1 MSVRIQYM
9 GTKRRLAPA
18 VGGLAA
24 QLRPRAPFVDLF
36 CGMCSVAGAV
46 AESRRQ
52 VWLNDVQHYAQEVAH
67 CLACSAEEP
76 PPADT
81 VFAAIS
87 PAADENRGA
96 LTARF
101 AAQLAVEHTVLAAPT
116 VASYH
121 LAYEA
126 WSHAANDQAVAAE
139 VAAAATAPRQP
150 PYRMATL
157 CFAWGYLGLEQAIAY
172 DSIRCGID
180 SAHLAGTLN
189 EDSARWC
196 RLALLQAAARLATG
210 PGHLAQYL
218 HATSEKS
225 LARVMSQRKR
235 PLPAQFEIELGLLE
249 PYGEASWRAS
259 NKVLGLDALQAFESL
274 DEMGTRGG
282 VIYADPPY
290 SKNQYSRFYHVLE
303 TLSRYDYPAISS
315 RGRYRSDRFITGFS
329 RRRDVLASFEALCS
343 GVAELDCALLLSYP
357 ADGLLQQAAGVGPE
371 EILARHFSKCEPLMT
386 SPLKH
391 STMGANHG
399 LAFSEAQE
407 MVWLAE

>member
-46 AESRRQ
+46 ADSRRP

-67 CLACSAEEP
+67 CLACSAQP
-76 PPADT
+76 PPLADT
-81 VFAAIS
+81 AFAAIS
-87 PAADENRGA
+87 SPAEENRGA
-96 LTARF
+96 LAARF
-101 AAQLAVEHTVLAAPT
+101 AAQLAVEQAVLAAPT
-116 VASYH
+116 VATYH
-121 LAYEA
+121 RAYEA
-126 WSHAANDQAVAAE
+126 WSHAANDDAVASE
-139 VAAAATAPRQP
+139 VAAAARAPRQP

-172 DSIRCGID
+172 DSIRYGVD
-180 SAHLAGTLN
+180 SAHLAGTLG
-189 EDSARWC
+189 EDAARWC

-218 HATSEKS
+218 HGTTEKS

-235 PLPAQFEIELGLLE
+235 SLPAQFEIELGLLK

-259 NKVLGLDALQAFESL
+259 NKVLGLDALQAFEAL
-274 DEMGTRGG
+274 DEMGASGG

-303 TLSRYDYPAISS
+303 TLSLYDYPNVSS

-329 RRRDVLASFEALCS
+329 RRRDVLASFEELCA
-343 GVAELDCALLLSYP
+343 GVAELDCMLLLSYP
-357 ADGLLQQAAGVGPE
+357 AGGLLQLATGIGPE
-371 EILARHFSKCEPLMT
+371 EILGRHFSKCKPLLT

-407 MVWLAE
+407 VVWLAE